1 MWMLSSDENTLHPW
15 VSSLCLLLHFLA
27 LETLSLLV
35 CLLLRYFHFFF
46 SSQAEMRPLF
56 LFSFLRLHHFCFHV
70 CKDLLSAARLRTR
83 RDFSY

>member
-15 VSSLCLLLHFLA
+15 ISSLCLLLHFLA
-27 LETLSLLV
+27 LEALSLLV
-35 CLLLRYFHFFF
+35 F
-46 SSQAEMRPLF
+46 SSLDTSIIFSLAQAEMRPVL